1 MRERLNRTRKW
12 LYTSSEKSLVM
23 YPEFLGINKNKEQNI
38 KENYIKL
45 RNVSC
50 LLNLILS
57 ESADLRKIK
66 DISQMVDAKSDD
78 EFEIIEMQDCKGID
92 EDGLEMTDMNKPR
105 SPKSPKIHIS
115 RTKNN
120 NESSHNENIEL
131 LHERRDKLTN
141 LAASSENLA
150 NKTQQYR
157 DNMKAVNKTMA
168 RRRGHVTPSI
178 GLLSA
183 EVSNQKARVEH
194 MNWVYA

>member
-1 MRERLNRTRKW
+1 MALHK
-12 LYTSSEKSLVM
+12 
-23 YPEFLGINKNKEQNI
+23 
-38 KENYIKL
+38 
-45 RNVSC
+45 
-50 LLNLILS
+50 
-57 ESADLRKIK
+57 
-66 DISQMVDAKSDD
+66 AKSDD

-168 RRRGHVTPSI
+168 RRYR
-178 GLLSA
+178 LSNRRLTIVIVVLSVLVVVA
-183 EVSNQKARVEH
+183 LVVAVVVLTNKS
-194 MNWVYA
+194 

>member
-1 MRERLNRTRKW
+1 MALHK
-12 LYTSSEKSLVM
+12 
-23 YPEFLGINKNKEQNI
+23 
-38 KENYIKL
+38 
-45 RNVSC
+45 
-50 LLNLILS
+50 
-57 ESADLRKIK
+57 
-66 DISQMVDAKSDD
+66 AKSDD

-92 EDGLEMTDMNKPR
+92 EDGLEMTDMKKPR

-168 RRRGHVTPSI
+168 RRYR
-178 GLLSA
+178 LSNRRLTIVIVVLSVLVVVA
-183 EVSNQKARVEH
+183 LVVLTNKP
-194 MNWVYA
+194 

>member
-1 MRERLNRTRKW
+1 MALHK
-12 LYTSSEKSLVM
+12 
-23 YPEFLGINKNKEQNI
+23 
-38 KENYIKL
+38 
-45 RNVSC
+45 
-50 LLNLILS
+50 
-57 ESADLRKIK
+57 
-66 DISQMVDAKSDD
+66 AKSDD

-92 EDGLEMTDMNKPR
+92 EDGLEMTDMKKPR

-168 RRRGHVTPSI
+168 RRYR
-178 GLLSA
+178 LSNRRLTIVIVILSVLVVVA
-183 EVSNQKARVEH
+183 LVVAVVVLTNKP
-194 MNWVYA
+194 